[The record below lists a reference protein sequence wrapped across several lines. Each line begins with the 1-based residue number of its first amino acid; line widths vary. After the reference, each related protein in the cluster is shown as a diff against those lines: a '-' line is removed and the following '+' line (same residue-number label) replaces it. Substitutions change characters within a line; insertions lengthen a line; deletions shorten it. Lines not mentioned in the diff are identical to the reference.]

1 MIGKRGQM
9 GKIITS
15 FPVLIGIFIVIGL
28 FLFLSGVLAGLRGPN
43 LEKAYFESGE
53 EDLLL
58 REVSIDGKEMLV
70 FEAIVKYR
78 QGEVERE
85 EVDGILKEIV
95 NKDGWCLLL
104 AHGSGGEP
112 GGSLGGEERENFVFE
127 NSGGVVSSLN
137 PGSFHSVFARY
148 RYEGLLEKLK
158 TGFSGEEIY
167 FEYYLGRCE
176 K

>member
-78 QGEVERE
+78 KDKIERE
-85 EVDGILKEIV
+85 EIAVVLESLINDGE
-95 NKDGWCLLL
+95 CLLL